1 MYNSIVGHA
10 CSAWVSLTSLH
21 TTTGVDPVRETTC
34 VPQKDGG
41 IALMPCPKTQQ
52 TNMPACSPHYPFSAQ
67 RQTGSSEYHFLKSF
81 GMNRLRK

>member
-34 VPQKDGG
+34 VPHKDGG
-41 IALMPCPKTQQ
+41 IALMPCPKTQA
-52 TNMPACSPHYPFSAQ
+52 NKYAGLFS
-67 RQTGSSEYHFLKSF
+67 TLSL
-81 GMNRLRK
+81 